1 MVAYLNTLGHLSIV
15 AERSLDKRL
24 IGVFFVT
31 SLSCCRLSLFFFL
44 LCYILL
50 SGISF
55 RAQQFIAKNM
65 NNVLSHIPLYLLI
78 CP

>member
-31 SLSCCRLSLFFFL
+31 SLSCCRLSLFFFFFAL
-44 LCYILL
+44 LHLAKRNLL
-50 SGISF
+50 QST
-55 RAQQFIAKNM
+55 AVHCEK
-65 NNVLSHIPLYLLI
+65 HE
-78 CP
+78 